1 VVAGVGVVLL
11 LAHPWL
17 ERRRV
22 SRQLVD
28 DVVAVSALP
37 FERPS
42 HRGRPGPEASVI
54 ECLKGSLPDGGFP
67 RAPLGF
73 TNALQDGGATVDGGS
88 TWLEQHASQAGV
100 VRRCLEA
107 PRVGNFEEFGCLA
120 GPSFATLPG
129 SMAWLH
135 GGAVGAVD
143 GGAALEACLDAA
155 ALERDA
161 PMLGGLLGAMLSGLS
176 ARSTTEPCLRALSR
190 ASPEARRA
198 AAEVLSRLAEG
209 QATFS
214 NVLRLERSTAT
225 VSIFG
230 GALAASDVAR
240 LPMTARA
247 CVGSLSGADASD
259 RLKMWLLLPSYG
271 QKMAYLIERSKTD
284 PLLESAAV
292 RGVLADQS
300 PMERLVGDDAIPTWP
315 GFARRFANIERK
327 LAALRTLV
335 EVLDGREV
343 TPPPWLKVSRAEG
356 SLRIAVEFD
365 DGWADYELGPL
376 EER

>member
-1 VVAGVGVVLL
+1 VGVVLL
-11 LAHPWL
+11 VARPWV
-17 ERRRV
+17 EQRRV

-28 DVVAVSALP
+28 DVVAVSALS

-42 HRGRPGPEASVI
+42 HRGVSGSEASVI
-54 ECLKGSLPDGGFP
+54 ECLKGSLPGAGFA

-73 TNALQDGGATVDGGS
+73 MSALRDGGAPVDGGHA
-88 TWLEQHASQAGV
+88 WLEQHASHAAV

-107 PRVGNFEEFGCLA
+107 PRVGNFEEFGCLG
-120 GPSFATLPG
+120 GPSFDVKANLPA

-143 GGAALEACLDAA
+143 GGAPLEACLDAA

-161 PMLGGLLGAMLSGLS
+161 PALGGLVGAMLSGLS

-198 AAEVLSRLAEG
+198 AAEVFSRVAEG
-209 QATFS
+209 QTTFS
-214 NVLRLERSTAT
+214 SILRLERATAT

-230 GALAASDVAR
+230 GALAPTDVAR

-271 QKMAYLIERSKTD
+271 QKMASFIELSKTD

-300 PMERLVGDDAIPTWP
+300 LMEKLVGDQDSISNWP
-315 GFARRFANIERK
+315 GFARRFANVERK

-335 EVLDGREV
+335 EVLDGRET

-365 DGWADYELGPL
+365 DGWAEYELGPL
-376 EER
+376 KER